1 MSQQHATATSSLI
14 PWWTRWGTKMKP
26 QNQTLYFSMF
36 QPKKWARAKVEFE
49 AVDVFILTNLFS
61 FRLWTTHPLTEIVA
75 ARQFTYGSQFSIQC
89 FLFQVW
95 WHFSCCVRRIKTCKN
110 ISKFTEA
117 YGSLQGVRTPT
128 TNEPNW
134 NYESML
140 ALELETYSRPFQ
152 NMFFKIKK
160 QRFGYET
167 SNLLHTNKTYL
178 IRNTIWQWSFRQNRC
193 SIRKERISQ

>member
-1 MSQQHATATSSLI
+1 MLCSKIFSSIFMAASDCKWPQVTASSKIKIQPRYKLSEGLDYVPTACNSDI
-14 PWWTRWGTKMKP
+14 LTYTMMNRVEAPKMKP

-110 ISKFTEA
+110 ISRFTEA
-117 YGSLQGVRTPT
+117 YGSLQGGAHS
-128 TNEPNW
+128 
-134 NYESML
+134 NYEW
-140 ALELETYSRPFQ
+140 T
-152 NMFFKIKK
+152 
-160 QRFGYET
+160 
-167 SNLLHTNKTYL
+167 
-178 IRNTIWQWSFRQNRC
+178 
-193 SIRKERISQ
+193 